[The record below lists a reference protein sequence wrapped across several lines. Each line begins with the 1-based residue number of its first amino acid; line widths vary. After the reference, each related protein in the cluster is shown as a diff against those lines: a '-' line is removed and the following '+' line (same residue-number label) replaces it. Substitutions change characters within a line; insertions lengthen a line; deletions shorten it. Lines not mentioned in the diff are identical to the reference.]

1 MARYFSHLIILPD
14 ESRLEDFVVELNG
27 GEVSYYPFV
36 GEVHSTIYVDKPIL
50 LSFRK
55 DLDGKTVSL
64 AQLAWALHDNASA
77 DTILYAYFLTPCPS
91 CAGERFVATKA

>member
-36 GEVHSTIYVDKPIL
+36 GEVP
-50 LSFRK
+50 
-55 DLDGKTVSL
+55 
-64 AQLAWALHDNASA
+64 
-77 DTILYAYFLTPCPS
+77 
-91 CAGERFVATKA
+91 AG

>member
-27 GEVSYYPFV
+27 GEASYYPFV

-64 AQLAWALHDNASA
+64 AQSAWALHDNASA

>member
-36 GEVHSTIYVDKPIL
+36 GEVHSTVYVDKPIL
-50 LSFRK
+50 LSYRK
-55 DLDGKTVSL
+55 DLAGKTVSL
-64 AQLAWALHDNASA
+64 SQLTWALHDNVVT
-77 DTILYAYFLTPCPS
+77 DTMLYAYFLTPCSS
-91 CAGERFVATKA
+91 CAGERFVATRI

>member
-36 GEVHSTIYVDKPIL
+36 GEVHSTVYVDRPIL

-64 AQLAWALHDNASA
+64 GQLAWALHDNASA
-77 DTILYAYFLTPCPS
+77 NTILYAYILTPCPS